1 MGRFGSTLVKK
12 LNELLKVLGIYSD
25 DCSEIDNITYRIE
38 CVNENSLFVGLKRE
52 GYVLTEDIQV
62 AKSFGAITL
71 ANENADYV
79 YHDCVFAY
87 GMLLEA
93 FHDFPSDSLCVIGVT
108 GTNGKTTVSSYI
120 YQMLRQLDKKVL
132 LIGTNG
138 IYYEDSWEET
148 VNTTPSQE
156 VLAKWLLFAKEQ
168 EIEYVVMEVSSIGLH
183 QKRVVGIHFDY
194 VIVTNVT
201 SDHLDYHGS
210 LLEYQLSKYQIFKHL
225 KKYGIAI
232 VNTDD
237 EVIRLWKSQLA
248 VECIEYNEHV
258 IEILQMHA
266 RGSLFV
272 YREFLVQTNQVA
284 KCNIYNLC
292 ACISVLKY
300 LQFSHKQITT
310 VCKQLDVVVGR
321 FQVVHENPLVVIDY
335 AHTEDA
341 LYQILMF
348 YRKIKKGS
356 LFVVFGCGGNRDV
369 SKRAKMGKVACE
381 LADVVILTEDN
392 SRTESVENIILD
404 IVMGCNGKEI
414 VIYSREEAIKYA
426 LSIMHNNDIIIIA
439 GKGNERFLFK
449 DGLYQ
454 PVNDL
459 DIVNGFYI
467 GR

>member
-1 MGRFGSTLVKK
+1 M
-12 LNELLKVLGIYSD
+12 KVLDVFSD
-25 DCSEIDNITYRIE
+25 DCKEIDNITYRIE

-52 GYVLTEDIQV
+52 GYVLTEDIEK

-71 ANENADYV
+71 ASENADYV
-79 YHDCVFAY
+79 YYDCVYAY

-93 FHDFPSDSLCVIGVT
+93 FYDFPCDSLCVIGVT

-138 IYYEDSWEET
+138 IYYEENWEET

-156 VLAKWLLFAKEQ
+156 VLAKWLFFAKNQ
-168 EIEYVVMEVSSIGLH
+168 GVKYVVMEVSSIGLH
-183 QKRVVGIHFDY
+183 QKRVVGIQFDC

-210 LLEYQLSKYQIFKHL
+210 LLEYQLSKYQIFKYL
-225 KKYGIAI
+225 KKHGIAI

-237 EVIRLWKSQLA
+237 EVIRLWKSQLS

-258 IEILQMHA
+258 VEILQMHA

-272 YREFLVQTNQVA
+272 YREFLIQTNQVA

-292 ACISVLKY
+292 ACISVLKH

-321 FQVVHENPLVVIDY
+321 FQVVHEIPLVVIDY

-341 LYQILMF
+341 LYQILTF

-392 SRTESVENIILD
+392 SRTESVENIISD
-404 IVMGCNGKEI
+404 IVKGCNGKEV
-414 VIYSREEAIKYA
+414 VIYSREEAVKYA

-459 DIVNGFYI
+459 DIVNEFYI

>member
-1 MGRFGSTLVKK
+1 M
-12 LNELLKVLGIYSD
+12 
-25 DCSEIDNITYRIE
+25 
-38 CVNENSLFVGLKRE
+38 
-52 GYVLTEDIQV
+52 
-62 AKSFGAITL
+62 
-71 ANENADYV
+71 
-79 YHDCVFAY
+79 
-87 GMLLEA
+87 
-93 FHDFPSDSLCVIGVT
+93 
-108 GTNGKTTVSSYI
+108 
-120 YQMLRQLDKKVL
+120 
-132 LIGTNG
+132 
-138 IYYEDSWEET
+138 
-148 VNTTPSQE
+148 NTTPSQE

-183 QKRVVGIHFDY
+183 QKRVVGIQFDY

-210 LLEYQLSKYQIFKHL
+210 LLEYQLSKYQIFKYL
-225 KKYGIAI
+225 KKHGIAI

-237 EVIRLWKSQLA
+237 EVIRLWKSQLS

-258 IEILQMHA
+258 VEILQMHA
-266 RGSLFV
+266 KGSLFV
-272 YREFLVQTNQVA
+272 YREFLIQTNQVA

-292 ACISVLKY
+292 ACISVLKH

-321 FQVVHENPLVVIDY
+321 FQVVHEIPLVVIDY

-341 LYQILMF
+341 LYQILTF
-348 YRKIKKGS
+348 YRKIKKGR

-369 SKRAKMGKVACE
+369 SKRAKMGKVACD

-392 SRTESVENIILD
+392 SRTESVENIISD
-404 IVMGCNGKEI
+404 IVKGCNGKEV
-414 VIYSREEAIKYA
+414 VIYSREEAVKYA

-449 DGLYQ
+449 DSLYQ

-459 DIVNGFYI
+459 DIVNEFYI